1 MQTNPVTPA
10 GPKAGVAGRRPFSS
24 TACGE
29 RGSKAAL
36 TGVITRFTGG
46 SDDPPHN
53 GQNGEFLVSALS
65 QSKICQEYLQAF
77 SEATGLPLALQ
88 PAGSWQLPH
97 HGSRM
102 ENPFCALMAG
112 RSRTCVPCLQSHER
126 LWQNALQ
133 GPATR
138 PCAYGLWETA
148 VPVYLGIQVI
158 GYLHTGQAFRNL
170 PGPQH
175 FDRTQRLV
183 MRVAPALDV
192 LQVKAAWDR
201 TPVVPSKKWD
211 SLEALLG
218 IFAQH
223 LSLLSRQLNM
233 QSRHAEAPA
242 ITRAKEFIEANYS
255 ERISLGAVAKVTHTS
270 TFYFCKLFKRVT
282 GVNFT
287 DYVARVRV
295 EKAKNLLFNPNLR
308 ISEIA
313 FEVGFQS
320 LTHFNRVFKRVT
332 GQSPSR
338 YRSQLPMA

>member
-1 MQTNPVTPA
+1 MQTNPVTLSGTKETA
-10 GPKAGVAGRRPFSS
+10 DGRRSIPSMVRE
-24 TACGE
+24 A
-29 RGSKAAL
+29 RGSRGAVGGIIPRSAS
-36 TGVITRFTGG
+36 G
-46 SDDPPHN
+46 SDLPHP
-53 GQNGEFLVSALS
+53 GPSGENLVTALA

-77 SEATGLPLALQ
+77 SEATGLPLVLQ

-126 LWQNALQ
+126 LWQHALQ
-133 GPATR
+133 GSVTR

-148 VPVYLGIQVI
+148 VPVHLGSQVI
-158 GYLHTGQAFRNL
+158 GYLHTGQAFRNEAS
-170 PGPQH
+170 PQQ
-175 FDRTQRLV
+175 FERTQRLV
-183 MRVAPALDV
+183 SRAAPDLDV
-192 LQVKAAWDR
+192 GEVKAAWDR
-201 TPVVPSKKWD
+201 TPVVRSRRWN

-223 LSLLSRQLNM
+223 LSLLSSQLAM
-233 QSRHAEAPA
+233 QNRHAEAPA
-242 ITRAKEFIEANYS
+242 ITRAREFIEANYS
-255 ERISLGAVAKVTHTS
+255 ERISLGTVAKVTHTS

-320 LTHFNRVFKRVT
+320 LTHFNRVFKRVA
-332 GQSPSR
+332 GQSPST